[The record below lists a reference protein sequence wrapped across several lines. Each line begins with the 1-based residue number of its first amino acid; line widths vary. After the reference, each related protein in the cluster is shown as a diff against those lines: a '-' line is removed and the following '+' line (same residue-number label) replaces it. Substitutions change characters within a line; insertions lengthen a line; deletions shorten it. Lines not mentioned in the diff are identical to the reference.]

1 MADRGMYDSKGNV
14 PYQRDI
20 SFKFFVDAG
29 NQPTLAPSPLNMFI
43 LSIVWVS
50 TGLYRI
56 TLADTYRAHI
66 VTAVELNCLLAT
78 AAWAQPGPVA
88 NFGTSTLPTVD
99 IRILD
104 NTSSVVNP
112 PAANANNFVS
122 GVISC
127 CDTNG
132 V

>member
-20 SFKFFVDAG
+20 SFKFFPNG
-29 NQPTLAPSPLNMFI
+29 SGQPALAPSPLNMFI

-66 VTAVELNCLLAT
+66 VTGVELNSNSPL
-78 AAWAQPGPVA
+78 AAWAQPGPIN
-88 NFGTSTLPTVD
+88 NFGTSTLPTID
-99 IRILD
+99 IQILD
-104 NTSSVVNP
+104 NSSSLVNP
-112 PAANANNFVS
+112 PGANPNNFVS
-122 GVISC
+122 GVITC